1 MTTALRINPH
11 DLLHQRSVEST
22 RVEFKATFNEHNGPQ
37 VLATICTFANDY
49 QNLGG
54 GYVVIGVAEQN
65 GRAVLPAAGI
75 TVETA
80 ERAQNW
86 LRGRC
91 KAMQPSYQPVFAPE
105 WIDDRLVLVVWAQTS
120 PARPHRA
127 PDQNG
132 QWKYWIRVGSATV
145 DAETRGQLELLLEQT
160 ARVPW
165 DDRPAA
171 DARIADLREA
181 KAREFLRDI
190 DSGLLELADATDIY
204 RRMHITTRANDH
216 EVPRNVG
223 LLLFSE
229 DPEAWFRG
237 ARIDVVRFA
246 ADRAGDV
253 LDERVFRGTLSD
265 QLRDCLRYL
274 EGLSLAHLRKERD
287 RSQVRGWVSYPH
299 VALREALV
307 NALYHRAYRADVV
320 EPTKV
325 YLYPNR
331 IEVISYPGPV
341 AGIERRHLDSNEVPP
356 VPARN
361 GRIGEFLKELKL
373 AEGRLTGLP
382 KIYDAMA
389 KNGSPVPKFDF
400 DDARTYF
407 RATLPVHPE
416 YAAISAI
423 QDAAYLRTVGSA
435 DDAFKR
441 IDAAWSANES
451 SSVLATEMIRL
462 HASRGQLDEAEDVFA
477 RFANSGNRVALAN
490 VGNVLVEAL
499 ITKGRVEDAQR
510 LLQGLFETAAEQDAI
525 DSAILARRLR
535 DQRTAHQYFVQ
546 AGDAVQNDA
555 RALHEFAQTKIRLA
569 EDAWRQKPPSWREVN
584 RRLLVEARS
593 LLERVLQMD
602 APSAR
607 HGCASRD
614 LARTLNRLK
623 VPGSEV
629 ETAFLRAIDLLPNEP
644 RFVQELEAFRERQR
658 NRQSASPS
666 TRRNGRRGHRRGKR

>member
-1 MTTALRINPH
+1 M
-11 DLLHQRSVEST
+11 
-22 RVEFKATFNEHNGPQ
+22 EFKASWSEQTGVQ
-37 VLATICTFANDY
+37 VLATVCAFANDY

-54 GYVVIGVAEQN
+54 GYVVIGVAEQD
-65 GRAVLPAAGI
+65 GRAVLPPAGLTEG
-75 TVETA
+75 TVERA
-80 ERAQNW
+80 ENW

-91 KAMQPSYQPVFAPE
+91 TGMRPSYQPVFAPE
-105 WIDDRLVLVVWAQTS
+105 WIDERLVLVVWAQTS
-120 PARPHRA
+120 HARPHRA
-127 PDQNG
+127 PDRNG
-132 QWKYWIRVGSATV
+132 NWKYWIRVGSATV
-145 DAETRGQLELLLEQT
+145 DAETRGQLEMLLEQT

-165 DDRPAA
+165 DDRPATN
-171 DARIADLREA
+171 ARIEDLREA
-181 KAREFLRDI
+181 KAREFLHDV
-190 DSGLLELADATDIY
+190 DSGLLEVAEATEVY
-204 RRMHITTRANDH
+204 RRMHITLRANAH

-223 LLLFSE
+223 ILFFSE
-229 DPEAWFRG
+229 DPGKWFRG
-237 ARIDVVRFA
+237 ARIEVVRFA

-253 LDERVFRGTLSD
+253 LDERIFRGTLAD
-265 QLRDCLRYL
+265 QLRDCLRNL
-274 EGLSLAHLRKERD
+274 EGLSHAHLQKERD
-287 RSQVRGWVSYPH
+287 RSQVKGWVSYPH

-307 NALYHRAYRADVV
+307 NAVYHRAYRPDVV

-341 AGIERRHLDSNEVPP
+341 AGIQKHHLDTGQVPP

-389 KNGSPVPKFDF
+389 KNGSPAPAFDF
-400 DDARTYF
+400 DDTRTYF

-435 DDAFKR
+435 EDAFR
-441 IDAAWSANES
+441 RVQAAWLDNQS
-451 SSVLATEMIRL
+451 SSVLATEMIELYANR
-462 HASRGQLDEAEDVFA
+462 SQFDEAEEVFG
-477 RFANSGNRVALAN
+477 RFKEAGNRLALAN
-490 VGNVLVEAL
+490 VGNVLIEAL
-499 ITKGRVEDAQR
+499 LTKGRAGDAQR
-510 LLQGLFETAAEQDAI
+510 LLNDLSDVAAEHDAI

-555 RALHEFAQTKIRLA
+555 RALHEFAQTKMMLAQDAIR
-569 EDAWRQKPPSWREVN
+569 RKPRSWREVN

-607 HGCASRD
+607 HAWASRD
-614 LARTLNRLK
+614 LARTFNWLR
-623 VPGSEV
+623 VPSSEV
-629 ETAFLRAIDLLPNEP
+629 EAAYRAAIELLPTED
-644 RFVQELEAFRERQR
+644 RFVQELEDYRDRQR
-658 NRQSASPS
+658 KRRQLGGSVPRNRRS
-666 TRRNGRRGHRRGKR
+666 NHRSRDG